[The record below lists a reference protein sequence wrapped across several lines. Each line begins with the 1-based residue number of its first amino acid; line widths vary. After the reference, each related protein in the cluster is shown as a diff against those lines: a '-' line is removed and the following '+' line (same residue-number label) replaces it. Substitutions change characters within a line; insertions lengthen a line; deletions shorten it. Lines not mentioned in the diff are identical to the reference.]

1 MANPSEWGP
10 VLWKIIHIVTTK
22 LGEQTNKILQNDEL
36 NYYSNFTKSI
46 GTALPCNVCRKHYY
60 DYALKNKRT
69 VEYSEL
75 RDYSIDYYMKLHNE
89 INEEKSR
96 PIFTKEEFEIYR
108 KIRTNE
114 FNSLIKELNT
124 LFQKYILHKYISGEV
139 VRNFNSSLQKL
150 RSILNY

>member
-10 VLWKIIHIVTTK
+10 VLWKIIHTVSTK
-22 LGEQTNKILQNDEL
+22 LGNQTNKILQNDEL
-36 NYYSNFTKSI
+36 NYYNNFTRNI
-46 GTALPCNVCRKHYY
+46 GTVLPCKVCRKHYY

-69 VEYSEL
+69 IEYYEL
-75 RDYSIDYYMKLHNE
+75 RDYSINYYMKLHNE
-89 INEEKSR
+89 INEEKSK
-96 PIFTKEEFEIYR
+96 PLFTREEFEIYT

-124 LFQKYILHKYISGEV
+124 LFQKYILHHYISAEL
-139 VRNFNSSLQKL
+139 VRNFNTSLQML